1 MRCHIPSA
9 RTWKRSGF
17 TLIEL
22 LTVVAIIGIL
32 AAILVPT
39 VGKVRNTAKKA
50 QCIGLLRQ
58 WGSATN
64 LCANDYKSN
73 IALFFKADPFTY
85 APFLNSGKGMNVSAQ
100 DGRVST
106 KSIIDG
112 MSICPTGINGDNSL
126 ASVKHY
132 AFVVPVGVPLRPAN
146 VFGLSNGSTAYFYK
160 ASEAAAPAKLLLM
173 VEVSNLTTVNPETL
187 AGIQSAVSDG
197 NSIRKMQTSE
207 GYVRHG
213 GLAHGLFLDGH
224 IGALSRADTDYAQSK
239 ELLDR
244 YFSLK

>member
-32 AAILVPT
+32 AAIIIPT

-58 WGSATN
+58 WGSATS

-73 IALFFKADPFTY
+73 IALFFRADPFTY
-85 APFLNSGKGMNVSAQ
+85 APYLNSAKNMNVTAQ
-100 DGRVST
+100 DGRVSHRST
-106 KSIIDG
+106 IDA

-126 ASVKHY
+126 NSVKQY
-132 AFVVPVGVPLRPAN
+132 AFVVPIGVGQRPAN
-146 VFGLSNGSTAYFYK
+146 VFGLPNGTNAYFYK

-173 VEVSNLTTVNPETL
+173 VEVSNQTVVRPDTL
-187 AGIQSAVSDG
+187 AGIQAAVASGD
-197 NSIRKMQTSE
+197 SIRKMQINE

-213 GLAHGLFLDGH
+213 GIAHGLFLDGH
-224 IGALSRADTDYAQSK
+224 IGALTRADTDYALSK
-239 ELLDR
+239 DLLDR